1 MIVKGNA
8 MNVGDPKNP
17 VEKEVYSITKKFAT
31 KLKK

>member
-8 MNVGDPKNP
+8 MDVGNPKNP

-31 KLKK
+31 KINK